1 MTDNWSLIT
10 IFCPL
15 FTKEVPMVGI
25 KPVQQDERNLKG
37 WDFFLLWAGAAV
49 SLAEIWAGGLI
60 VPLGLGLGLWAIL
73 LGHLIGNTPFA
84 LGGLIG
90 SRWGIPTMVSVRPS
104 FGIRGSYFAS
114 ALNVI
119 QLIGWTAVMLII
131 CGTAANAISK
141 SYGFSNPTLWI
152 ILSGAITTLWAV
164 VGHRFWKYLQRI
176 SVFVLLILCIAM
188 TYIVFRE
195 YGWGMLSQI
204 PQKKDFPFMVGMDL
218 VIAMPISWLPLV
230 SDYSRFATGSK
241 SSFWG
246 TWIGYF
252 IVSSW
257 MYFLGLAASLATQSP
272 DPSGVMM
279 NLMLKFG
286 WAIPA
291 LIIVLFS
298 TFTTTFL
305 DIYSTAIS
313 GLNIVPKLGERKG
326 VIIGGVLGTGVAIIF
341 PALLNYEH
349 FLLFIGAMFC
359 PLFGIVLVDYF
370 FLRRR
375 VIDLN
380 DLYRRDGKYWFRKG
394 INPLAII
401 AWAIGFGIYLGF
413 SPMLMEKVLQ
423 IKVAFPWPLG
433 SSLPSLIMAGLIYWG
448 FGKLGVG
455 RSNI

>member
-1 MTDNWSLIT
+1 MGIEPIS
-10 IFCPL
+10 
-15 FTKEVPMVGI
+15 KE
-25 KPVQQDERNLKG
+25 ERNLGG

-60 VPLGLGLGLWAIL
+60 VPLGLGLGLWVIL

-90 SRWGIPTMVSVRPS
+90 SRWGIPTMVAVRPS
-104 FGIRGSYFAS
+104 FGIRGSYFAA

-131 CGTAANAISK
+131 CGAAADAISK

-152 ILSGAITTLWAV
+152 VVSGVITTLWAV
-164 VGHRFWKYLQRI
+164 AGHRFWKWLQRV
-176 SVFVLLILCIAM
+176 SVVALLILCLAM
-188 TYIVFRE
+188 IYVVFQQ
-195 YGWGMLSQI
+195 YGWGMLAQI
-204 PQKKDFPFMVGMDL
+204 PRKSDFSFMVGMDL

-230 SDYSRFATGSK
+230 SDYSRFATNSK

-257 MYFLGLAASLATQSP
+257 MYLLGLMASLATQSP
-272 DPSGVMM
+272 DPSGVVI

-291 LIIVLFS
+291 LVIVLFS

-326 VIIGGVLGTGVAIIF
+326 IILGGILGTGVAMVF
-341 PALLNYEH
+341 PALLHYEH

-359 PLFGIVLVDYF
+359 PLFGIVLADYF
-370 FLRRR
+370 LLKKGLIE
-375 VIDLN
+375 VE
-380 DLYRRDGKYWFRKG
+380 DLYREEGRYWFWKG
-394 INPLAII
+394 VNPIAIL
-401 AWAIGFGIYLGF
+401 AWAIGFAIYLGF
-413 SPMLMEKVLQ
+413 SPMLMEKVLG
-423 IKVAFPWPLG
+423 IKAAFPWPIG
-433 SSLPSLIMAGLIYWG
+433 SSLPSMVLAGLTYWLLAG
-448 FGKLGVG
+448 SRRL
-455 RSNI
+455 

>member
-1 MTDNWSLIT
+1 
-10 IFCPL
+10 
-15 FTKEVPMVGI
+15 V
-25 KPVQQDERNLKG
+25 
-37 WDFFLLWAGAAV
+37 
-49 SLAEIWAGGLI
+49 

-84 LGGLIG
+84 LGGLMG

-104 FGIRGSYFAS
+104 FGIRGSYFAA

-119 QLIGWTAVMLII
+119 QLVGWTAVMLIV
-131 CGTAANAISK
+131 CGQAADAISK
-141 SYGFSNPTLWI
+141 FYGFSNLNLWI
-152 ILSGAITTLWAV
+152 ILSGVITTLWAV
-164 VGHRFWKYLQRI
+164 VGHRFWKWLQRI
-176 SVFVLLILCIAM
+176 SVFVLLILCVAM
-188 TYIVFRE
+188 TYIVFQE

-204 PQKKDFPFMVGMDL
+204 PRKRDFPFMVGMDL

-230 SDYSRFATGSK
+230 SDYSRFATDSK
-241 SSFWG
+241 RSFWG

-252 IVSSW
+252 VVSSW
-257 MYFLGLAASLATQSP
+257 MYLIGLMATLATQSP
-272 DPSGVMM
+272 DPSGVVM

-313 GLNIVPKLGERKG
+313 SLNIFPKLGERTG
-326 VIIGGVLGTGVAIIF
+326 IWIGGILGIIVAIIF
-341 PALLNYEH
+341 PALLDYEH

-370 FLRRR
+370 LIRRG
-375 VIDLN
+375 VVDLE
-380 DLYRRDGKYWFRKG
+380 DLYKEDGKYWFSKG

-423 IKVAFPWPLG
+423 VKASFPWPIG
-433 SSLPSLIMAGLIYWG
+433 SSLPSMILAGLIYW
-448 FGKLGVG
+448 FLRKQIAVYKL
-455 RSNI
+455 

>member
-1 MTDNWSLIT
+1 M
-10 IFCPL
+10 P
-15 FTKEVPMVGI
+15 GI
-25 KPVQQDERNLKG
+25 EPTPTEERNLGG
-37 WDFFLLWAGAAV
+37 WDFFLLWAGAAI
-49 SLAEIWAGGLI
+49 SLAEIWAGSLV

-84 LGGLIG
+84 LGGLMG
-90 SRWGIPTMVSVRPS
+90 SRWGIPSMVSVRPS
-104 FGIRGSYFAS
+104 FGIRGSYFA
-114 ALNVI
+114 AVLNVI
-119 QLIGWTAVMLII
+119 QLVGWTAVMLIV
-131 CGTAANAISK
+131 CGQAADAISK
-141 SYGFSNPTLWI
+141 FYGFSNLNLWI
-152 ILSGAITTLWAV
+152 ILAGVITTLWAV
-164 VGHRFWKYLQRI
+164 VGHRFWKWLQRI
-176 SVFVLLILCIAM
+176 SVLVLLILCIVV
-188 TYIVFRE
+188 TYIVFQE

-204 PQKKDFPFMVGMDL
+204 PRKKDFPFMVGMDL

-230 SDYSRFATGSK
+230 SDYSRFATDSK
-241 SSFWG
+241 RNFWG

-257 MYFLGLAASLATQSP
+257 MYLIGLMATLATQSP
-272 DPSGVMM
+272 DPSGVVM

-313 GLNIVPKLGERKG
+313 GLNIFPKIGERTG
-326 VIIGGVLGTGVAIIF
+326 IWIGGILGIIVAIIF
-341 PALLNYEH
+341 PALLDYEH

-370 FLRRR
+370 LIRRR
-375 VIDLN
+375 VIDLE
-380 DLYRRDGKYWFRKG
+380 DLYKRGGKYWFSKG

-423 IKVAFPWPLG
+423 VKAAFPWPLG
-433 SSLPSLIMAGLIYWG
+433 SSLPSMILAGLIYW
-448 FGKLGVG
+448 FLRKQIAVYRL
-455 RSNI
+455 

>member
-1 MTDNWSLIT
+1 MGIEPIS
-10 IFCPL
+10 
-15 FTKEVPMVGI
+15 KE
-25 KPVQQDERNLKG
+25 ERNLGG

-60 VPLGLGLGLWAIL
+60 VPLGLGLGLWVIL

-90 SRWGIPTMVSVRPS
+90 SRWGIPTMVAVRPS
-104 FGIRGSYFAS
+104 FGIRGSYFAA

-131 CGTAANAISK
+131 CGAAADAISK

-152 ILSGAITTLWAV
+152 VVSGVITTLWAV
-164 VGHRFWKYLQRI
+164 AGHRFWKWLQRV
-176 SVFVLLILCIAM
+176 SVVALLILCLAM
-188 TYIVFRE
+188 IYVVFQQ
-195 YGWGMLSQI
+195 YGWGMLAQI
-204 PQKKDFPFMVGMDL
+204 PRKSDFSFMVGMDL

-230 SDYSRFATGSK
+230 SDYSRFATNSK

-257 MYFLGLAASLATQSP
+257 MYLLGLMASLATQSP
-272 DPSGVMM
+272 DPSGVVI

-291 LIIVLFS
+291 LVIVLFS

-326 VIIGGVLGTGVAIIF
+326 IILGGILGTGVAMVF
-341 PALLNYEH
+341 PALLHYEH

-359 PLFGIVLVDYF
+359 PLFGIVLADYF
-370 FLRRR
+370 LLKKGLIE
-375 VIDLN
+375 VE
-380 DLYRRDGKYWFRKG
+380 DLYREEGRYWFWKG
-394 INPLAII
+394 VNPIAIL
-401 AWAIGFGIYLGF
+401 AWAIGFAIYLGF
-413 SPMLMEKVLQ
+413 SPMLMEKVLG
-423 IKVAFPWPLG
+423 IKAAFPWPIG
-433 SSLPSLIMAGLIYWG
+433 SSLPSMVLAGLIYWLLAG
-448 FGKLGVG
+448 SRRL
-455 RSNI
+455 

>member
-1 MTDNWSLIT
+1 MPGIE
-10 IFCPL
+10 PV
-15 FTKEVPMVGI
+15 TKE
-25 KPVQQDERNLKG
+25 ERNLGG
-37 WDFFLLWAGAAV
+37 WDFFLLWAGAAI
-49 SLAEIWAGGLI
+49 SLAEIWAGSLV

-84 LGGLIG
+84 LGGLMG

-104 FGIRGSYFAS
+104 FGMRGSYFAS

-119 QLIGWTAVMLII
+119 QLIGWTAVMLIV
-131 CGTAANAISK
+131 CGQAADAISK
-141 SYGFSNPTLWI
+141 FYGFSNLNLWI
-152 ILSGAITTLWAV
+152 ILSGVITTLWAM
-164 VGHRFWKYLQRI
+164 VGHRFWKWLQRI
-176 SVFVLLILCIAM
+176 SVFVLLILCMVM
-188 TYIVFRE
+188 TYIVFQE

-204 PQKKDFPFMVGMDL
+204 PRKRDFPFMVGMDL

-230 SDYSRFATGSK
+230 SDYSRFATDSK
-241 SSFWG
+241 RSFWG

-257 MYFLGLAASLATQSP
+257 MYLIGLMATLATQSS
-272 DPSGVMM
+272 DPSGVVM

-313 GLNIVPKLGERKG
+313 GLNIFPKLGERTG
-326 VIIGGVLGTGVAIIF
+326 IWIGGILGIIVAIIF
-341 PALLNYEH
+341 PALLAYEH

-370 FLRRR
+370 LLGRGA
-375 VIDLN
+375 IDLE
-380 DLYRRDGKYWFRKG
+380 DLYKRNGKYWFWKG

-401 AWAIGFGIYLGF
+401 AWAIGFAIYLGF

-423 IKVAFPWPLG
+423 IKAAFPWPIG
-433 SSLPSLIMAGLIYWG
+433 SSLPSMLLAGLIYW
-448 FGKLGVG
+448 FLRKQIAVYKLPV
-455 RSNI
+455 

>member
-1 MTDNWSLIT
+1 MA
-10 IFCPL
+10 
-15 FTKEVPMVGI
+15 GI
-25 KPVQQDERNLKG
+25 EPTPQEERNLG
-37 WDFFLLWAGAAV
+37 GLDFFLLWSGAAV

-60 VPLGLGLGLWAIL
+60 VPMGMGLGLWAIL

-104 FGIRGSYFAS
+104 FGIRGSYFA
-114 ALNVI
+114 AGLNVI
-119 QLIGWTAVMLII
+119 QLIGWTAVMLIV
-131 CGTAANAISK
+131 CGQAADAISK
-141 SYGFSNPTLWI
+141 FYGFSNPTLWV
-152 ILSGAITTLWAV
+152 ILSGAITTLWAL
-164 VGHRFWKYLQRI
+164 VGHRIWKWLQRI
-176 SVFVLLILCIAM
+176 SVVALLVLCVAM
-188 TYIVFRE
+188 TIIVFQQ

-204 PQKKDFPFMVGMDL
+204 PNKKDFPFMVGMDL

-257 MYFLGLAASLATQSP
+257 MYLLGLAASLATQSS
-272 DPSGVMM
+272 DPSGVVM

-286 WAIPA
+286 WAVPA

-313 GLNIVPKLGERKG
+313 GLNIFPKLGEQKG
-326 VIIGGVLGTGVAIIF
+326 IWIGGILGTVTAVIIPT
-341 PALLNYEH
+341 LLDYEH

-370 FLRRR
+370 LLRRSL
-375 VIDLN
+375 VNLN
-380 DLYRRDGKYWFRKG
+380 DLYRREGRYWYWKG
-394 INPLAII
+394 INPTALV
-401 AWAIGFGIYLGF
+401 AWAIGFAIYLGF

-423 IKVAFPWPLG
+423 VKAAFPWPLG
-433 SSLPSLIMAGLIYWG
+433 SSLPSMILAG
-448 FGKLGVG
+448 GVYLFLERG
-455 RSNI
+455 ITKR

>member
-1 MTDNWSLIT
+1 M
-10 IFCPL
+10 P
-15 FTKEVPMVGI
+15 GI
-25 KPVQQDERNLKG
+25 EPIPIEERNLGG
-37 WDFFLLWAGAAV
+37 WDFFLLWAGAAI
-49 SLAEIWAGGLI
+49 SLAEIWAGSLM

-84 LGGLIG
+84 LGGLMG
-90 SRWGIPTMVSVRPS
+90 SRWGIPSMVSVRPS
-104 FGIRGSYFAS
+104 FGIRGSYFAA

-119 QLIGWTAVMLII
+119 QLVGWTAVMLIV
-131 CGTAANAISK
+131 CGQAADAISK
-141 SYGFSNPTLWI
+141 FYGFSNLNLWI
-152 ILSGAITTLWAV
+152 ILSGVITTLWAV
-164 VGHRFWKYLQRI
+164 VGHRFWKWLQRI
-176 SVFVLLILCIAM
+176 SVLVLLILCIVL
-188 TYIVFRE
+188 TYIVFQE

-204 PQKKDFPFMVGMDL
+204 PRKKDFPFMVGMDL

-230 SDYSRFATGSK
+230 SDYSRFATDLK
-241 SSFWG
+241 RNFWG

-257 MYFLGLAASLATQSP
+257 MYLIGLMATLATQSP
-272 DPSGVMM
+272 DPSGVVM

-291 LIIVLFS
+291 LIIILFS

-313 GLNIVPKLGERKG
+313 GLNIFPKLGERTG
-326 VIIGGVLGTGVAIIF
+326 IWIGGILGIIVAIIF
-341 PALLNYEH
+341 PTLLNYEH

-370 FLRRR
+370 LIRRG
-375 VIDLN
+375 VIDLE
-380 DLYRRDGKYWFRKG
+380 DLYKREGKYWFSKG

-423 IKVAFPWPLG
+423 VKAAFPWPLG
-433 SSLPSLIMAGLIYWG
+433 SSLPSMILAGFIYW
-448 FGKLGVG
+448 FLRKQIAVYKL
-455 RSNI
+455 

>member
-1 MTDNWSLIT
+1 MGIEPT
-10 IFCPL
+10 P
-15 FTKEVPMVGI
+15 KE
-25 KPVQQDERNLKG
+25 ERNLGG

-49 SLAEIWAGGLI
+49 SLAEIWAGSLV
-60 VPLGLGLGLWAIL
+60 VPLGLGLGLWAIV

-104 FGIRGSYFAS
+104 FGIRGSYFAA

-119 QLIGWTAVMLII
+119 QLIGWTAVMLIV
-131 CGTAANAISK
+131 CGQAADAISK
-141 SYGFSNPTLWI
+141 FYGFSSLNLWI
-152 ILSGAITTLWAV
+152 ILSGVITTLWAV
-164 VGHRFWKYLQRI
+164 VGHRFWKWLQRI
-176 SVFVLLILCIAM
+176 SVFVLLVLCVVM

-204 PQKKDFPFMVGMDL
+204 PRKGDFPFMVGMDL

-230 SDYSRFATGSK
+230 SDYSRFATDSK
-241 SSFWG
+241 RSFWG
-246 TWIGYF
+246 TWISYF

-257 MYFLGLAASLATQSP
+257 MYLIGLMATLATQSP
-272 DPSGVMM
+272 DPSGVVM

-313 GLNIVPKLGERKG
+313 GLNIFPKLGERTG
-326 VIIGGVLGTGVAIIF
+326 IWIGGILGILVAIIF
-341 PALLNYEH
+341 PTLLNYEH

-359 PLFGIVLVDYF
+359 PLFAIVLVDYF
-370 FLRRR
+370 ILRKGA
-375 VIDLN
+375 IDLE
-380 DLYRRDGKYWFRKG
+380 DLYNKNGKYWYSKG

-401 AWAIGFGIYLGF
+401 AWAIGFAIYLGF

-423 IKVAFPWPLG
+423 IKAAFPWPLG
-433 SSLPSLIMAGLIYWG
+433 SSLPSMILAGLIYW
-448 FGKLGVG
+448 FLRKQIAAYKL
-455 RSNI
+455 